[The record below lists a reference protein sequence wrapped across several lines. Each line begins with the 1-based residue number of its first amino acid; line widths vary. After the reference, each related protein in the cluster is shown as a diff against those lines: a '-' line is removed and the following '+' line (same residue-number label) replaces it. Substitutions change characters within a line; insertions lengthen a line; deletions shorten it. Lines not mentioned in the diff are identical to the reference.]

1 MRQRII
7 NYLSLSKK
15 EWNGMVI
22 LVVLILLV
30 LAAPYVYQKL
40 HKDNLINLKDI
51 DKAAAL
57 LNTANTKTTAKNT
70 PAPGSTLPVK
80 YISNK
85 LHPGETVEINT
96 ADSATLTRI
105 HGIGPAFARRIIT
118 FRKKLGGF
126 LNKEQLKDVYGVDV
140 DKYNE
145 IGPEITVAPTRIHL
159 IDINKVDFEQLRQFP
174 YLSYKQ
180 ANAVIQYRTQHGNY
194 QSLQDMSNIAILD
207 EGILRKIAPY
217 ISFK

>member
-1 MRQRII
+1 
-7 NYLSLSKK
+7 
-15 EWNGMVI
+15 MVI
-22 LVVLILLV
+22 LVILILLV

-40 HKDNLINLKDI
+40 HKDNLINVNDI

-57 LNTANTKTTAKNT
+57 LITPNTKTSTKSTAR
-70 PAPGSTLPVK
+70 AGSASPVK

-126 LNKEQLKDVYGVDV
+126 LSKEQLKDVYGMDA
-140 DKYNE
+140 DKYKE
-145 IGPEITVAPTRIHL
+145 ISPEITVIPARIQL
-159 IDINKVDFEQLRQFP
+159 TDINKVDFEQLRQFP
-174 YLSYKQ
+174 YISYKQ
-180 ANAVIQYRTQHGNY
+180 ANAIIQYRAQHGNY